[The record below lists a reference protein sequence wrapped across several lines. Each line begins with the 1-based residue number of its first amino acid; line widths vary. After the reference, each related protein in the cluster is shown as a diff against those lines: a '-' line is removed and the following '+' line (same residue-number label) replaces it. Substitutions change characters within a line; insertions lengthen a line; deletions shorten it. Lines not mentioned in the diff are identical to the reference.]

1 MSKKLYFLGKGV
13 LSKKGKK
20 DIHQFDLIPSGYI
33 EKSILEKMVEKGTVG
48 DLPKDHNSEKLSEL
62 QELKKQ
68 IGTLSAR
75 LKDASKKLSE
85 AEKKLQESNEKVEEL
100 DKAGESIFEKLK
112 ETEKELASVKEELKK
127 GEK

>member
-20 DIHQFDLIPSGYI
+20 DIHQFDLIPGGYI
-33 EKSILEKMVEKGTVG
+33 EKSVLEKMIEKGTVG
-48 DLPKDHNSEKLSEL
+48 DLPRDHNSEKLSEL
-62 QELKKQ
+62 QELKEQ
-68 IGTLSAR
+68 IVALSGK
-75 LKDASKKLSE
+75 LKDALKELSE
-85 AEKKLQESNEKVEEL
+85 TEKKLQESSEKVEEL
-100 DKAGESIFEKLK
+100 NKAGESIFEKLK